1 MKAEQQIAAM
11 PRSAVLLQYVF
22 YDSRHMVELHGVQAF
37 QAGHHFGGLFRCLR
51 VEVEEIA
58 GRDVEVLADI
68 ENPVMEGSVFPL
80 SMLLM

>member
-11 PRSAVLLQYVF
+11 PRSAVLLQYVI
-22 YDSRHMVELHGVQAF
+22 YNSRHMGELHGVQAF

-51 VEVEEIA
+51 VEVEEIT
-58 GRDVEVLADI
+58 GGDVEIFADI
-68 ENPVMEGSVFPL
+68 EKTSPL

>member
-37 QAGHHFGGLFRCLR
+37 QAGLISEASFGACVSKSKKSQGEMSRYSQ
-51 VEVEEIA
+51 I
-58 GRDVEVLADI
+58 
-68 ENPVMEGSVFPL
+68 
-80 SMLLM
+80 

>member
-11 PRSAVLLQYVF
+11 PRSAVSLQYIIHNG
-22 YDSRHMVELHGVQAF
+22 RHVVELHGVQAF
-37 QAGHHFGGLFRCLR
+37 QAGHHFGGLFWCLR

-58 GRDVEVLADI
+58 GGDVEVLADI
-68 ENPVMEGSVFPL
+68 EKPVMEGSVFPL